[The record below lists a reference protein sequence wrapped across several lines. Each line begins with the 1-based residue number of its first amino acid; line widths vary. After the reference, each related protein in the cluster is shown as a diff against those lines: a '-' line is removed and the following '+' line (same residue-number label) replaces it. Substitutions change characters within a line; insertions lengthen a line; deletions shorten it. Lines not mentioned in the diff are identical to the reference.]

1 MELDSTKESLELN
14 CGTVSKLQDKIILI
28 QFRDGFNLNEDDAI
42 AVRDAAFELI
52 GEGKFLTI
60 IDARNIGGSMGRRAS
75 QYFAQNEKLV
85 ARRMAQAIVV
95 NTLALKLVVRFY
107 IKINT
112 PKREAQ
118 IFEKIEEALEWLETK
133 KHLLD

>member
-1 MELDSTKESLELN
+1 MELDLTKESRELE
-14 CGTVSKLQDKIILI
+14 CATVRKLEDRIILI
-28 QFRDGFNLNEDDAI
+28 QFRDGFNLNLVDAI
-42 AVRDAAFELI
+42 AVRDASFELS
-52 GEGKFLTI
+52 GGGKFLTV
-60 IDARNIGGSMGRRAS
+60 IDARNIAGSMGRRAS
-75 QYFAQNEKLV
+75 QYFAQNEELV

-95 NTLALKLVVRFY
+95 NTLALKLIVRFY

-118 IFEKIEEALEWLETK
+118 IFEKLEDAMEWLETK